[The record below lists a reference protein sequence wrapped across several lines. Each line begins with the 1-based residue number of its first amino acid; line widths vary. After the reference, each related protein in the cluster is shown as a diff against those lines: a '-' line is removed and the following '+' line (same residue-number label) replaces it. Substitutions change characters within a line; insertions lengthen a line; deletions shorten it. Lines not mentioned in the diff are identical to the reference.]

1 MAADREYG
9 VGMKNAAQD
18 RNNRAKG
25 AFYEGVASEYLR
37 RKGYIISETNF
48 TARGGEI
55 DIIAEHN
62 GVTVYCEVKFR
73 NGAGYGDPLEAVD
86 ARKRQR
92 IVKAA
97 LYHRYIRG
105 CPENKPCRFDV
116 IAIYGNGRIKHIENA
131 FEA

>member
-1 MAADREYG
+1 MAEN
-9 VGMKNAAQD
+9 K
-18 RNNRAKG
+18 RAKG
-25 AFYEGVASEYLR
+25 TLYEELAAEYLR
-37 RKGYIISETNF
+37 RRGFTISERNF
-48 TARGGEI
+48 RSRSGEI
-55 DIIAEHN
+55 DIIAEKD

-73 NGAGYGDPLEAVD
+73 SGAGFGDPLEAVD